1 MAGVYRRGDH
11 DLVVWDVQVFLAN
24 VVELTR
30 IELRY
35 RNITVVQTYE
45 ADLPAVILN
54 DGQMYQV
61 FLNLI
66 LNAADAMPDGGT
78 LTLRTGRGE
87 LARLR
92 REPQPAVRIDVQDT
106 GVGMAP
112 EVQQRLFEPFF
123 TTRDDGSGLG
133 LYISQQI
140 VHAHGGEIQV
150 NSRVREGTTMTVWLP
165 SAPMPGGI
173 PPLTNADPPG

>member
-1 MAGVYRRGDH
+1 M
-11 DLVVWDVQVFLAN
+11 
-24 VVELTR
+24 
-30 IELRY
+30 
-35 RNITVVQTYE
+35 
-45 ADLPAVILN
+45 ILN

-112 EVQQRLFEPFF
+112 EVPAEVVRALLYHEEWQV
-123 TTRDDGSGLG
+123 SGLG